1 MVLGRVLFISSDTV
15 RYTALSRNLQP
26 YCDGMQGCSGPEVL
40 EAAAVVISDC
50 SFSELTVSACPSFVL
65 TACGPAIQLS
75 YPCTLSTSSQGMIS
89 LGPDLYF
96 PDVHCR

>member
-26 YCDGMQGCSGPEVL
+26 YCDGMQVCSGPEVL

-50 SFSELTVSACPSFVL
+50 SFSELTVSACP
-65 TACGPAIQLS
+65 GI
-75 YPCTLSTSSQGMIS
+75 YPYKLRPCHSIVFS
-89 LGPDLYF
+89 LYF
-96 PDVHCR
+96 IHFISGDDIPGA